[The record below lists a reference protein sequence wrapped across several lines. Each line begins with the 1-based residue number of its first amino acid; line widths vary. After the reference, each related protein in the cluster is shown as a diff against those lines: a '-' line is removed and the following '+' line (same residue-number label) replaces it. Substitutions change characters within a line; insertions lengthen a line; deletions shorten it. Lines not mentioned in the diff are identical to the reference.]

1 MTPDLSV
8 WVALHEQDKKEVA
21 AIQFMEDQLSEK
33 EVALRASKKTV
44 GKKKQIGSKREQQ
57 LSTCIAQMM
66 ILACLLPLH
75 LCMSTFEDV
84 GHAYA

>member
-21 AIQFMEDQLSEK
+21 AIQFMGDQLSEK
-33 EVALRASKKTV
+33 DLRASKKTV
-44 GKKKQIGSKREQQ
+44 GKKNLIRSKREQQ

-66 ILACLLPLH
+66 FSACLLPLH
-75 LCMSTFEDV
+75 LGMSTFKDV